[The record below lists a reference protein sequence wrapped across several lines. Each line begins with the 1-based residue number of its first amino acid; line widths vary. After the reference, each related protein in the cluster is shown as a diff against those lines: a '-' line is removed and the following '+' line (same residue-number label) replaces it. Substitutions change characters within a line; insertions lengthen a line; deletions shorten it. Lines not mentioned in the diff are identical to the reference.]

1 MEKSS
6 RRAGGAVDLPFQR
19 RTGGPSLKLCM
30 RTPISWPATLLMHVT
45 QRNCHMGEHVQDV
58 PCGVASSDEELEAWD
73 GGGHL
78 CRNSVSHTMEC
89 EIHRSHALEAGR
101 GVWTAP
107 NTMLREQSEKLSKM
121 CNHLCKVK
129 TQVDKKIHT
138 VHEYSL
144 KAHIRMLA
152 YRGGKKQELK
162 REWKRMNGGPCDE

>member
-1 MEKSS
+1 
-6 RRAGGAVDLPFQR
+6 
-19 RTGGPSLKLCM
+19 
-30 RTPISWPATLLMHVT
+30 
-45 QRNCHMGEHVQDV
+45 
-58 PCGVASSDEELEAWD
+58 
-73 GGGHL
+73 
-78 CRNSVSHTMEC
+78 MEC

-138 VHEYSL
+138 VQEYSL

-162 REWKRMNGGPCDE
+162 RE